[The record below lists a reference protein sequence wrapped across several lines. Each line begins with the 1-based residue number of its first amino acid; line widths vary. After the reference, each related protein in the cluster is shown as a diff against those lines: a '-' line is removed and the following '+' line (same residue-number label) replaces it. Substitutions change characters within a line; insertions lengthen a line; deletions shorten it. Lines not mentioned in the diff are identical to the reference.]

1 MPDSENPLILSLET
15 ATRTGSVALTRGPG
29 LLALRAG
36 EAQTSHSTR
45 LLSSVEE
52 ALAEAGASLS
62 QVELFAVA
70 NGPGSFT
77 GLRIGL
83 ATIKAFAATLK
94 RSCVGVSTLAAV
106 AHAAGFSSRT
116 LAMIPAGRG
125 EVFAQLFAIDETGA
139 ATPLGEAVHQGPE
152 RLLDSVAHFTALKFA
167 GEGAQQHES
176 LIKARAERAGVAWSD
191 ESASHLE
198 NVATAESFGWRIAAH
213 AVALAPDVAALAR
226 LRQQSGATLTAE
238 QLQASYVRPS
248 DAELNAQ
255 ER

>member
-1 MPDSENPLILSLET
+1 MPDSEAQLILSLET
-15 ATRTGSVALTRGPG
+15 ATRTGSVALTRGPR

-36 EAQTSHSTR
+36 EAQASHSAR

-52 ALAEAGASLS
+52 ALEEAGARLS

-83 ATIKAFAATLK
+83 ATVKAFAATLN
-94 RSCVGVSTLAAV
+94 RPCIGVSTLAAV
-106 AHAAGFSSRT
+106 AHAAGRSLRT

-125 EVFAQLFAIDETGA
+125 EVFAQLLSIEETGE
-139 ATPLGEAVHQGPE
+139 ATPLGEAVHQSPE
-152 RLLDSVAHFTALKFA
+152 RLLDSISHFTQLSFA
-167 GEGAQQHES
+167 GEGAQQHET
-176 LIKARAERAGVAWSD
+176 LIKARAERLGVTVSD
-191 ESASHLE
+191 ENANGLESVATNEKLWRISASAPEL
-198 NVATAESFGWRIAAH
+198 ATN
-213 AVALAPDVAALAR
+213 VAALAR
-226 LRQQSGATLTAE
+226 LRRQSGAEISAE
-238 QLQASYVRPS
+238 QLRAVYVRPS